1 MTCIEQASQERSHE
15 EIARML
21 HMVVVGG
28 GPTGIETAAELR
40 DFFKDDLKRQFPHLS
55 DKVKVSL
62 VEALPS
68 VCSRGGIYD
77 DESRS
82 KY

>member
-1 MTCIEQASQERSHE
+1 MSCLEQASQEQSDE
-15 EIARML
+15 EIERML
-21 HMVVVGG
+21 HVVVVGG

-40 DFFKDDLKRQFPHLS
+40 DLFKDDLKHQIPHLS

-68 VCSRGGIYD
+68 VCSHCGHLC
-77 DESRS
+77 
-82 KY
+82 